1 MKINPYKI
9 RLAIA
14 GIVGVLSIL
23 AVCGLFYPVKFMDI
37 QFVPLLQR
45 LFFDFSVITAVLFVG
60 IIILTLIFGRFYCST
75 ICPFGI
81 LQEFVAVFISKITK
95 NSFPGRGR
103 IGWGDIPVR
112 YLIAGLTFGALFG
125 GSALLI
131 RYIEPY
137 TIFGSAFSLSIF
149 GIIFVLVILAIVFF
163 KNRFFCT
170 NICPVGAVLGL
181 ISSISLNKIYM
192 DENCV
197 KCGMCAKNCPSGCIH
212 KTPHPNPP
220 QPGMEQFVVD
230 NETCVKCLK
239 CFSVCPKGA
248 IKYGIDRTPHP
259 NPPQLGME
267 QKVKFNPKR
276 RDFVWGM
283 GALAFLGAGYAIG
296 INFAKNLAKK
306 VKDVILPAGA
316 VNANRMA
323 NKCLNCNL
331 CINNCPNGILSKS
344 DDKFSTVHIDYEKG
358 KHYCKYDCHKC
369 SEVCPSGAIKKIS
382 LEEKQN
388 TRIGM
393 ASVSPHC
400 IGCENCVKE
409 CPTGAI
415 SINEKRAVVDGSKCI
430 GCGKCATVCKPQAIQ
445 IYGVNDQSKI

>member
-103 IGWGDIPVR
+103 LGWGDIPVR

-149 GIIFVLVILAIVFF
+149 GIIIVLVILAIVFS

-181 ISSISLNKIYM
+181 ISKISFNKIYM

-197 KCGMCAKNCPSGCIH
+197 KCGMCVKNCPSGCIH

-220 QPGMEQFVVD
+220 QP
-230 NETCVKCLK
+230 
-239 CFSVCPKGA
+239 
-248 IKYGIDRTPHP
+248 
-259 NPPQLGME
+259 GME

-316 VNANRMA
+316 VNTNRMA

-344 DDKFSTVHIDYEKG
+344 DDKFSTVHIDYENG